1 MNRIL
6 NLRTVLSASLLT
18 ALTLQAAP
26 MRRAD
31 VNNDP
36 VWVVHVDADGLRKTV
51 IGQHILGELEKPEA
65 QKKLVALQAI
75 FSFDLRKDLHGV
87 TIYSVSKAEEDGV
100 LLVNADFDAV
110 RLTTLAEGAKEHKFS
125 THRQYTIHNWIDER
139 KKAKEGVKPRIYAAI
154 HGQTVI
160 FAQKESRVAE
170 ALDVLDR
177 AKPNLAA
184 NKQFAALGNGPAF
197 LQGAARK
204 LDLQDND
211 PSAAVFKQSK
221 MIRLNVGETER
232 KVQAALTLETDNEE
246 AAGQIESIGRG
257 LIGLLSLRQGKPEV
271 QKLVRG
277 LVVQKEGAAVTV
289 NLSLPADDL
298 IEMLKSMEAKK
309 QTEKADE

>member
-1 MNRIL
+1 M
-6 NLRTVLSASLLT
+6 
-18 ALTLQAAP
+18 
-26 MRRAD
+26 
-31 VNNDP
+31 
-36 VWVVHVDADGLRKTV
+36 
-51 IGQHILGELEKPEA
+51 
-65 QKKLVALQAI
+65 
-75 FSFDLRKDLHGV
+75 
-87 TIYSVSKAEEDGV
+87 
-100 LLVNADFDAV
+100 
-110 RLTTLAEGAKEHKFS
+110 AEGAKEHQS
-125 THRQYTIHNWIDER
+125 TTHRQYTIHNWIDEK
-139 KKAKEGVKPRIYAAI
+139 KKAKDGVKPRTYAAI

-177 AKPNLAA
+177 ARPNLAA
-184 NKQFAALGNGPAF
+184 NKQFAALGNGAAF

-204 LDLQDND
+204 LDLSDAD

-232 KVQAALTLETDNEE
+232 NVQAALTLQTESEE
-246 AAGQIESIGRG
+246 VAGQIESIGRG

-289 NLSLPADDL
+289 KLSLPADDV

-309 QTEKADE
+309 QTDEANE